1 MWLLDR
7 KQLAERTD
15 HYPLIEYFEFG
26 GVTATTAKACSRFW
40 EWSKYF
46 TNKATDEDGTNCRCT
61 VFREWSKYFTNKAT
75 DEVSTNCRCAVFIF
89 FVVIIFFDFGVGGQF
104 E

>member
-46 TNKATDEDGTNCRCT
+46 TNKATDE
-61 VFREWSKYFTNKAT
+61 
-75 DEVSTNCRCAVFIF
+75 VSTNCRCAVFIF